1 MARAYFCNNRLKQ
14 QMSKQ
19 CCILTQIMA
28 RKQPKF
34 MGHALS
40 PNKDF
45 LGVHQSKSYSNQPGI
60 PTDIYPTMV
69 TV

>member
-1 MARAYFCNNRLKQ
+1 
-14 QMSKQ
+14 
-19 CCILTQIMA
+19 MA

-34 MGHALS
+34 MGHELS

-45 LGVHQSKSYSNQPGI
+45 LGVHPSKSYSNQPGI

-69 TV
+69 TVRLGWVNS